1 MGPLRRARWD
11 AKTMAYE
18 DTTPR
23 VRERAYL
30 LWEAAGRPY
39 GREFE
44 FWAQAAQEI
53 ETDLEAERERQQ
65 ARRIVAR

>member
-1 MGPLRRARWD
+1 
-11 AKTMAYE
+11 MAYE

-30 LWEAAGRPY
+30 LWEKAGRPY

-44 FWAQAAQEI
+44 FWAQASRE
-53 ETDLEAERERQQ
+53 LESDVEVERERLQ
-65 ARRIVAR
+65 AQRIVAR

>member
-1 MGPLRRARWD
+1 
-11 AKTMAYE
+11 MAYD

-30 LWEAAGRPY
+30 LWEQAGRPY

-44 FWAQAAQEI
+44 FWAEAAREI
-53 ETDLEAERERQQ
+53 EADLQAERERLQ
-65 ARRIVAR
+65 AARIVAR

>member
-1 MGPLRRARWD
+1 MP
-11 AKTMAYE
+11 YE

-30 LWEAAGRPY
+30 LWEKAGRPY

-44 FWAQAAQEI
+44 FWAEASREI
-53 ETDLEAERERQQ
+53 EADMEAERERLQ
-65 ARRIVAR
+65 AQRIVAR

>member
-1 MGPLRRARWD
+1 
-11 AKTMAYE
+11 MAYE

-30 LWEAAGRPY
+30 LWEKAGRPY

-44 FWAQAAQEI
+44 FWAQAAREI
-53 ETDLEAERERQQ
+53 ETDQEAQRDIVQSQ
-65 ARRIVAR
+65 RIVAR